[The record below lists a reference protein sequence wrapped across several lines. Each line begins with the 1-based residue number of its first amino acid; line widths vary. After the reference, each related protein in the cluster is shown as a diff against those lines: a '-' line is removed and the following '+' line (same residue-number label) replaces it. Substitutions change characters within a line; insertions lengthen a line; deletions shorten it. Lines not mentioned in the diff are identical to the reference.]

1 MCHFYTLT
9 SDLSFFNHEK
19 IIFFKNMLRNIFFY
33 FALLK
38 KNLYLCTRY
47 PEYNLYALKKLIP
60 IEISTRL
67 CEESGIFVFKQ
78 NYIT

>member
-1 MCHFYTLT
+1 
-9 SDLSFFNHEK
+9 
-19 IIFFKNMLRNIFFY
+19 MLRNIFFY

-38 KNLYLCTRY
+38 KNFYLCTRY

-67 CEESGIFVFKQ
+67 CEESGIFVFNQ

>member
-1 MCHFYTLT
+1 
-9 SDLSFFNHEK
+9 
-19 IIFFKNMLRNIFFY
+19 MLINIFFY

-67 CEESGIFVFKQ
+67 CEESGIFVFNQ

>member
-1 MCHFYTLT
+1 
-9 SDLSFFNHEK
+9 
-19 IIFFKNMLRNIFFY
+19 MLRNIFFY

-38 KNLYLCTRY
+38 KNVYLCIRY
-47 PEYNLYALKKLIP
+47 PEYNLYALKRLIP

-78 NYIT
+78 NSIT